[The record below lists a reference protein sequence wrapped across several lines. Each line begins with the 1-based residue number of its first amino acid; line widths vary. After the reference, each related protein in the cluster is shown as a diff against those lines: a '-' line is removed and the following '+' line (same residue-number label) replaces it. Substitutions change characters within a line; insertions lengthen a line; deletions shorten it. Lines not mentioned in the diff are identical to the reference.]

1 MSDNA
6 PAHASSNRPRV
17 LYLSHAPEDIY
28 DVVRRMA
35 GEDIDLVLLPDND
48 EATRCAAL
56 TDCDAVVVASYRL
69 TAEHLAAAKK
79 LQLVHHQG
87 VGWHDTTDW
96 KTIRDRDIK
105 LAITLSGSTIS
116 VAEHTLMLMLAACRH
131 LAHADAELRKGKW
144 LVNELRTR
152 SREIMG
158 RTIGIVGMGRIGL
171 QVAERLAPFGIK
183 GLYCDPNVTLDAATE
198 QRLNMEKT
206 DFDTLIADSDIVTLH
221 LPLMASTHNIISAD
235 VLSRLQP
242 GSIFINAARGG
253 LVDEAALDNA
263 LREGH
268 LLSAALDVFEGE
280 PPAKDNPLLSNP
292 ACILSPH
299 IAAGTRDALE
309 QKLAAVFANIKGF
322 FDGQPLENEVDLH
335 KHQD

>member
-48 EATRCAAL
+48 EAARCAAL
-56 TDCDAVVVASYRL
+56 ADCDAVVVASYRL

-131 LAHADAELRKGKW
+131 LAYADAELRKGKW
-144 LVNELRTR
+144 LVNALRTR

-171 QVAERLAPFGIK
+171 QVAERLVPFGIK
-183 GLYCDPNVTLDAATE
+183 GLYCDPNVELDSATE
-198 QRLNMEKT
+198 QRLNMQKT
-206 DFDTLIADSDIVTLH
+206 DFDTLISRSDIVTLH
-221 LPLMASTHNIISAD
+221 LPLMASTHNIISAEVID
-235 VLSRLQP
+235 AMKA
-242 GSIFINAARGG
+242 GSILINAARGG
-253 LVDEAALDNA
+253 LVDEGALDAAL
-263 LREGH
+263 RRGH
-268 LLSAALDVFEGE
+268 LQSAGLDVFEGE
-280 PPAKDNPLLSNP
+280 PPSADNLLLSNP
-292 ACILSPH
+292 ACILTPH

-309 QKLAAVFANIKGF
+309 QKLAAVFANISSF
-322 FDGQPLENEVDLH
+322 FRGESLENEVDLH
-335 KHQD
+335 SHQD